1 MSAQTKTTEPTIT
14 VPARLFRA
22 LFAAAPPTTEQILEV
37 IRDYGHHQ
45 RYQASQHTG
54 AAQQMFFDKAAAAR
68 DIERKIVTLMGAD
81 HD

>member
-1 MSAQTKTTEPTIT
+1 MSEKI
-14 VPARLFRA
+14 
-22 LFAAAPPTTEQILEV
+22 TTEQILHL

-45 RYQASQHTG
+45 RHQASQHTG
-54 AAQQMFFDKAAAAR
+54 AAQQMYLDKAAAAR

>member
-1 MSAQTKTTEPTIT
+1 MSKTKLTPPPASADPT
-14 VPARLFRA
+14 ARLVE
-22 LFAAAPPTTEQILEV
+22 TEQILHL